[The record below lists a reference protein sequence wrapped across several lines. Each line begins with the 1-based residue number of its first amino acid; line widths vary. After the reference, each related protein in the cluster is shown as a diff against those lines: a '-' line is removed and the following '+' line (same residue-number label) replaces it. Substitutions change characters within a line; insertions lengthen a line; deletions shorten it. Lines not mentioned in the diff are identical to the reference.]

1 MFAYNV
7 EMVLLINMKSYELL
21 LQDNKEWAANK
32 LKLDPG
38 YFDRLVHVQSPEFLW
53 IGCSDSRVPPDQI
66 TQTEPGEIFIHRNVA
81 NLVVS
86 TDVNLM
92 SVVDYAVNHLKVK
105 HVVVC
110 GHYGCGGIKAAMS
123 HDDFNLVLNMW
134 LRNIKDIYRFHR
146 KEVEAIPDEEKRVNY
161 MVEINVREQ
170 VFNLAK
176 TAIIQRAWST
186 EQRPDLHGWVYD
198 LHDGL
203 IKPIME
209 LTAGTDI
216 DPLYE
221 FSGL

>member
-1 MFAYNV
+1 MKPY
-7 EMVLLINMKSYELL
+7 EVLLN
-21 LQDNKEWAANK
+21 DNKNWATKK
-32 LKLDPG
+32 LKEDPG
-38 YFDRLVHVQSPEFLW
+38 FFQRLLHVQTPEFLW

-81 NLVVS
+81 NLVVN

-92 SVVDYAVNHLKVK
+92 SVLDYAVNHLKIK

-123 HDDFNLVLNMW
+123 NEDFNQVLNMW
-134 LRNIKDIYRFHR
+134 LRNIKDIYRIHR
-146 KEVEAIPDEEKRVNY
+146 RELEEIPDESKRVNR
-161 MVEINVREQ
+161 MVELNVKEQ

-176 TAIIQRAWST
+176 TAIIQRAWTT

-198 LHDGL
+198 LRDGL
-203 IKPIME
+203 IDPVVEMK
-209 LTAGTDI
+209 AGTDI

-221 FSGL
+221 YDDL